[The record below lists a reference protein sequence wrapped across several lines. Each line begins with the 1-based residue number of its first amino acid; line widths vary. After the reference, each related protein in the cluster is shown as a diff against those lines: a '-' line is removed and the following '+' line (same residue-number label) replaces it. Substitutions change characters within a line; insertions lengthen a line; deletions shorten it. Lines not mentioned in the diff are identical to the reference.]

1 MNRVKTAAAIVATS
15 AMLLAGCGGEGDE
28 VRLAE
33 PVLDF
38 PYTSTSQLPEP
49 EETTE
54 EEEPEETTTSSTT
67 TSSSKSSTSSSASS
81 TSTRSSSSS
90 RQAEPEPERE
100 PEPEPLPGA
109 ECAWPSQNEANG
121 REFST
126 FCDREWAR
134 TVLDGQQY
142 FWKARGTGWTSVDP
156 DGMAGEDV
164 CWARDDFAG
173 APEAIRNAAV
183 YCTPAE

>member
-15 AMLLAGCGGEGDE
+15 AMLLAGCGSEGDE

-49 EETTE
+49 EIEITT
-54 EEEPEETTTSSTT
+54 EEPEETTTSSTT
-67 TSSSKSSTSSSASS
+67 SSSSSTSSSTSTRTS
-81 TSTRSSSSS
+81 TSTSSTT
-90 RQAEPEPERE
+90 RRAEPEPAPE

-109 ECAWPSQNEANG
+109 ECAWPSQSEANG

-134 TVLDGQQY
+134 TMLDGQQY
-142 FWKARGTGWTSVDP
+142 FWKARANGWASVDP
-156 DGMAGEDV
+156 DGTVGNDV
-164 CWARDDFAG
+164 CWARDDFNG